1 MFYYL
6 SGTVA
11 AIEPG
16 MAVIDCQGVGYA
28 CNTSMRS
35 LSMLKAGEKAK
46 MFTYC
51 YIREDAFDIYG
62 FATQRELNSFKLLIG
77 ISGVWALRL
86 RFLYFP
92 PAHLRSWPC
101 TLLRATRR
109 PSRLPGYR

>member
-46 MFTYC
+46 MFTYA
-51 YIREDAFDIYG
+51 ISGRMRFDIYG
-62 FATQRELNSFKLLIG
+62 FATQRSLT
-77 ISGVWALRL
+77 AL
-86 RFLYFP
+86 
-92 PAHLRSWPC
+92 SC
-101 TLLRATRR
+101 
-109 PSRLPGYR
+109 